1 MQLKNLKIGVRVQ
14 LTVVITL
21 LGILAIGGFGLY
33 QVRQDLMRDRVAK
46 AENLVETAYSLVTYA
61 AALADAGS
69 LSVAEAQTLAKD
81 AVGNLRYGGDQY
93 FWINDMTPRVVM
105 HPLKADLAGKD
116 MSDVTDASGKRHWQE
131 FVKVVET
138 SGGGAVPYDYRSP
151 DGKTVRPKISYV
163 KGFAP
168 WGWIV
173 GTGFYIDDVDALF
186 LEDLLVMLAVAA
198 VGAALAGGLSLLIG
212 RSISRPLADIRDTM
226 KRLAGGDVSVDVP
239 GRDRKDEI
247 GEMAEAI
254 DVFKVHV
261 ADNARLELENAQG
274 EEEAGRKRLQVLLSV
289 LHGMVGAGVRGNKS
303 VIQLVRMRKEI
314 NDAKQQAQ
322 SMAAAV
328 EELVTSIKQISETSE
343 NVAHDAQGADEAAGQ
358 GVSSATRAVSSMEQ
372 IVAAVDSAA
381 EEVNILAGESER
393 IGEIVSQIEDIAEQT
408 NLLALN
414 ATIEAARA
422 GDAGKG
428 FAVVASEV
436 KNLANQ
442 TGRSTEDIRTRIES
456 LRAKM
461 GDIVASM
468 GRGSKAVSEGREVVS
483 AMGTQLE
490 SISSRIEGV
499 TMKMAE
505 VSGILAQQTS
515 AANDVSRGTGKIA
528 DVATANDNEIDIV
541 LAGMDELAHMLNEQ
555 IDHFTELGCDRA
567 LLEITKND
575 HVAFVKRVMDTI
587 VGRTQVHEDDLPDHH
602 VCRLGKWYDSIK
614 TPEIRDARAFKD
626 LAEPHKRVHDSG
638 KMALRKYHEKD
649 MDGALLA
656 AEELKNASDHVL
668 ELLDEL
674 IDGLTDEDCG
684 RPQADAAE

>member
-1 MQLKNLKIGVRVQ
+1 MTFRNLKIGVRVQ
-14 LTVVITL
+14 LTVIVTL
-21 LGILAIGGFGLY
+21 LGFVAIGGFGLY
-33 QVRQDLMRDRVAK
+33 QVRQNLLTDREVK
-46 AENLVETAYSLVTYA
+46 AQSLVETAYGLIAYA
-61 AALADAGS
+61 ATLADTGN
-69 LSVAEAQTLAKD
+69 LSVEEAQSLAKD
-81 AVGNLRYGGDQY
+81 AVKNLRYGGDQY
-93 FWINDMTPRVVM
+93 FWISDMTPHVVM
-105 HPLKADLAGKD
+105 SPLGTDLPGKD
-116 MSDVTDASGKRHWQE
+116 MSDITDASGKHHWQK
-131 FVKVVET
+131 FVEVVQK
-138 SGGGAVPYDYRSP
+138 SGEGVIPYDDRSP
-151 DGKTVRPKISYV
+151 DGETVHPKIAYV

-173 GTGFYIDDVDALF
+173 GTGFHLDDVEALF
-186 LEDLLVMLAVAA
+186 FRNLLVMLAVAVA
-198 VGAALAGGLSLLIG
+198 AAALAGGLSFLIG
-212 RSISRPLADIRDTM
+212 RSISRPLVSIRDTM
-226 KRLAGGDVSVDVP
+226 KRLAGGDISVDVS
-239 GRDRKDEI
+239 GCDRKDEI

-254 DVFKVHV
+254 DAFKTHA
-261 ADNARLELENAQG
+261 ADNARLKVENAQG
-274 EEEAGRKRLQVLLSV
+274 EEEASQKRLQVLLSV

-314 NDAKQQAQ
+314 NDTKQQAQ

-343 NVAHDAQGADEAAGQ
+343 NVARDAQGADEAAGQ
-358 GVSSATRAVSSMEQ
+358 GVSSASRAVSSMEQ
-372 IVAAVDSAA
+372 IVAAVDGAA
-381 EEVNILAGESER
+381 EEVNILASESER
-393 IGEIVSQIEDIAEQT
+393 IGEIVSQIEDIADQT

-456 LRAKM
+456 LRSKM

-468 GRGSKAVSEGREVVS
+468 GRGSKAVSEGREVIS

-490 SISSRIEGV
+490 SISTRIEGV

-505 VSGILAQQTS
+505 VSGILSQQTA
-515 AANDVSRGTGKIA
+515 AANDVSRGTGRIA

-555 IDHFTELGCDRA
+555 IDHFTELECDRA

-587 VGRTQVHEDDLPDHH
+587 VGRTSVHENDLLDHH
-602 VCRLGKWYDSIK
+602 ACRLGKWYNTIQA
-614 TPEIRDARAFKD
+614 PEIRNAPAFKH
-626 LAEPHKRVHDSG
+626 LAEPHKRVHDAG
-638 KMALRKYHEKD
+638 KTALRKYHEED
-649 MDGALLA
+649 MDGALTA
-656 AEELKNASDHVL
+656 AEDLKNSSDQVL

-674 IDGLTDEDCG
+674 INMITDQDCG
-684 RPQADAAE
+684 RPKTETAG